1 MGVVIKHRKLKRTRS
16 DSAGEASDG
25 TDEEIDS
32 RYRKTV
38 HSYIKSLKH
47 SNYISSDIYQEMMNQ
62 DVISDIVTRKKRDG
76 IEKLYDTYHED
87 VICEEY
93 IHSQRETEISTLN
106 KMRIH
111 IITLTNTKYKYQK
124 EIRHNVLTNPD
135 LLRYITNFL

>member
-1 MGVVIKHRKLKRTRS
+1 MGVVIKRRKLKRTRS

-38 HSYIKSLKH
+38 HSYIKSLKR

-62 DVISDIVTRKKRDG
+62 DVISDIVTKKKKDG
-76 IEKLYDTYHED
+76 IENLYDTYHED
-87 VICEEY
+87 VMCGEY
-93 IHSQRETEISTLN
+93 IHSQRENEIYTLN
-106 KMRIH
+106 TMRIH
-111 IITLTNTKYKYQK
+111 INNTYQK
-124 EIRHNVLTNPD
+124 EVRYNVLTNPD

>member
-38 HSYIKSLKH
+38 HFYIKSLKR

-76 IEKLYDTYHED
+76 IENLYDTYHED

-93 IHSQRETEISTLN
+93 IHSQRETEIFTLN
-106 KMRIH
+106 KLGKDIAN
-111 IITLTNTKYKYQK
+111 INNNYQK
-124 EIRHNVLTNPD
+124 KIRDNVLPNSD
-135 LLRYITNFL
+135 LLRYITDFL